1 MRDTKYT
8 PSLTIHMSLKSK
20 HSVHVCFFLPSP
32 PGSYYQMTI
41 YSRHPLGR
49 RFHKHQDFKS
59 RKGHGVCL
67 SQSVWLPFPSWAV
80 PLAGVLC
87 VFPGKT
93 SGFGSS
99 EVQEPPLALE
109 PPLQE
114 KSPATAGRGKKL
126 LQFGWEEVGKLCLGS
141 GIC

>member
-1 MRDTKYT
+1 
-8 PSLTIHMSLKSK
+8 MSSKSK

-41 YSRHPLGR
+41 YSRHPLGK

-59 RKGHGVCL
+59 RKGHAWHAVCL

-87 VFPGKT
+87 VFLWQNLRIWLSNLKSRSFHLPLNHLFRKNLQPQLGEGRT
-93 SGFGSS
+93 LAVGLGGGERVVS
-99 EVQEPPLALE
+99 ELWGMLE
-109 PPLQE
+109 KE
-114 KSPATAGRGKKL
+114 
-126 LQFGWEEVGKLCLGS
+126 FYFV
-141 GIC
+141 